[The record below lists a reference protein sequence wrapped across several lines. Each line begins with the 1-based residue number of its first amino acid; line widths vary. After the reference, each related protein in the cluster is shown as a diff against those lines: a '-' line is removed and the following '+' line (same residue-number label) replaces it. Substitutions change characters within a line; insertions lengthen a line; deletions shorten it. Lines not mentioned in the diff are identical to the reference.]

1 MPPAA
6 VNGPMYPSSP
16 LTTVQVLID
25 DKLPCYRNKRESFA
39 RGNPRG
45 WDAPDNSQ
53 RSAVR
58 CASSSR
64 VSTKLHCES
73 LAQPIAVDVINDESL
88 SRSSRSSSGPGF
100 PRRDPGCSY
109 CRCGYRA
116 QCGFCPGYRCHSA
129 PSSVRVSVTRE
140 GNQQEGR
147 PYVIHPGFSSR
158 HGIRKH
164 GRERCLLL
172 VDRSS

>member
-1 MPPAA
+1 MINYRATGTSGRVSHGGTLAA
-6 VNGPMYPSSP
+6 GMHP
-16 LTTVQVLID
+16 TTAS
-25 DKLPCYRNKRESFA
+25 EA
-39 RGNPRG
+39 
-45 WDAPDNSQ
+45 
-53 RSAVR
+53 RSAVQAAPE
-58 CASSSR
+58 CQLNFIVKAS
-64 VSTKLHCES
+64 
-73 LAQPIAVDVINDESL
+73 QPIAVDVINDESL
-88 SRSSRSSSGPGF
+88 SGSSRSSSGPGF